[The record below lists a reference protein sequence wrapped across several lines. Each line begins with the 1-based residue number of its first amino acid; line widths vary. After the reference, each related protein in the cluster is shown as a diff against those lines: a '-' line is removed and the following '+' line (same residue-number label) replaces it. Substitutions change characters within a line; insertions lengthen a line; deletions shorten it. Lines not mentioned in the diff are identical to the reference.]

1 MKNILLTLLICF
13 IGYMQ
18 VSSQTQNTLSYDGN
32 DDYADCG
39 SDASLNI
46 TGNITIEAWIR
57 PITFFFFYNRI
68 VEKDW
73 TNSYYFGSG
82 QNNNTIS
89 FGMDPNANVNNIVET
104 APGVVTTGAWTHVAG
119 SWDGSTLRIYVN
131 GELSASKTWVNASVD
146 GSPRTTKIGRWYN
159 DTEDHYFEGNLDE
172 IRIWSEARTINQI
185 RDNMY
190 RELPNPAS
198 EANLVAYYQFDEGI
212 GQTIEDLS
220 LNNNTAVRGATA
232 AVETSDPAWVASTAP
247 IPYYSVADGS
257 WNTNATWAANQL
269 APTKDWARVIINDDV
284 NVSSTETALEVV
296 VSTTGNF
303 TVNNGNTLDV
313 TGDFTVKS
321 DATGDGSFIN
331 NGTFTYGNAT
341 VERYYPGSEWHLISS
356 PVSDAVSGLFTGLY
370 LQNHD
375 EATNVYSDIIPVN
388 ISLTPGTGY
397 ALWNSSTATA
407 QFNGMLNEGAIGGV
421 NNVTRSGAGNNYGWN
436 LVGNPYCSSID
447 WDAASGWTKTNVN
460 DAIYLHVNATTW
472 ATYISGAG
480 VNGGSRYIAP
490 GQGFFVNVAEGQ
502 TTGTFSMNDDVRVH
516 NNTAF
521 YKAGSSELVR
531 LQISGNGY
539 TDETII
545 RIAEDATNGF
555 DSNYDAYKFFG
566 NANFAAQIYSL
577 TSDLLAINTLP
588 EAQNTPLGIKVNTD
602 GIFTI
607 SATEIIDFATVL
619 LEDTETGDITDL
631 ITSPYTFNYLAG
643 QNEDR
648 FILHFSPLSVDET
661 LNSNMNV
668 FASNGII
675 YLNLKENI
683 NGNLAVYNIMGQ
695 LVYSSP
701 VNSGMNTFRMEDR
714 GTYIVK
720 VTSDKMVVSHKVTI
734 N

>member
-13 IGYMQ
+13 IGYLQ

-57 PITFFFFYNRI
+57 PNTFFFWYNRI

-104 APGVVTTGAWTHVAG
+104 GPIVTTGVWTHVAG
-119 SWDGSTLRIYVN
+119 TWDGATLRIYVN
-131 GELSASKTWVNASVD
+131 GELSASKAWVNASVD

-172 IRIWSEARTINQI
+172 IRIWSETRTIDQI

-198 EANLVAYYQFDEGI
+198 EVNLAAYYQFDEGI

-232 AVETSDPAWVASTAP
+232 AVESSDPAWIASTAP

-284 NVSSTETALEVV
+284 NVNSTETALEVV

-303 TVNNGNTLDV
+303 TVDNGNTLDV

-331 NGTFTYGNAT
+331 YGTFTYGNAT
-341 VERYYPGSEWHLISS
+341 VERYYPGNEWHLISP

-388 ISLTPGTGY
+388 ISLTSGTGY

-407 QFNGMLNEGAIGGV
+407 QFNGMLNEGTIGGV
-421 NNVTRSGAGNNYGWN
+421 NNVTRSGSGNNYGWN

-521 YKAGSSELVR
+521 YKAGSNELVR

-545 RIAEDATNGF
+545 RIAEDASNGF

-566 NANFAAQIYSL
+566 NANLAAQIYSL
-577 TSDLLAINTLP
+577 STDLLAINTLP
-588 EAQNTPLGIKVNTD
+588 EAQNTSLGIKVNTD

-631 ITSPYTFNYLAG
+631 ETNSYTFNYLAG

-648 FILHFSPLSVDET
+648 FILHFSPLSVNEN
-661 LNSNMNV
+661 LNSNLNV

-675 YLNLKENI
+675 YLNLNENL
-683 NGNLAVYNIMGQ
+683 NGNLAIYNIMGQ

-701 VNSGMNTFRMEDR
+701 VASGMNTVRIEER

-720 VTSDKMVVSHKVTI
+720 VTSEKMVVSHKVTI